1 MNMILKRFSRDS
13 RQSRILYTAFANSL
27 SIKLSVLLAFSVAG
41 VSVAQEPP
49 PPPAN
54 EAYAAFAAEHG
65 GDAARGKL
73 LFEGTSRGLCAL
85 CHTLDGK
92 GAKAGPDLSGIG
104 DKFGRADLIKSVL
117 EPSSTIAVGYTTTV
131 LTRKNGEVAAG
142 VIKQATAE
150 WVEVMGADG
159 AAVRVPM
166 GEIADRRDLEQS
178 LMPEGLQATMK
189 VEEFAD
195 LVAYL
200 ETLKRPV
207 DPGSGLRGGVPVARK
222 GVVFQAFLGQGKPFA
237 APVWVA
243 PVPGKSGCY
252 VVLEHFGGSWLVRT
266 GPAGEISREVFVDLR
281 NVVRRGGATGLLALA
296 FHPDFVKNRR
306 YFLKYQIEEKGRI
319 STMVVERRFDE
330 AGEKDSGADARELL
344 KIPGVTQDHNGGGM
358 VFGPDG
364 LLYVGMGDTGPQ
376 RDPQGHGQDTG
387 LLLGKILRIDVN
399 GSSGAVP
406 YLIPPANPFVNEPGV
421 RPEIFALGFR
431 EPWRMSFDPA
441 TGDFWV
447 GDVGQDRV
455 EEVGIVRVGENHG
468 WNVFEGHQEYSNQ
481 YRKKGVEYIPPVFSY
496 PHSTGVSVTGG
507 FVYRGTRAPAMAG
520 WYIFADY
527 ESRRVWAL
535 TQKDRKLDRIVEL
548 GRAPSR
554 AVSFGLDEEGELL
567 LAGYDDGVIR
577 RLVLDRVDPAPQRTQ
592 VLSPTAEEGPVPWKH
607 VLEEPHEG
615 WQRPDFDDAAWLA
628 TPGGFGTRNTP
639 GAVIRT
645 EWRNNDIWL
654 RREFTVTGSTAGRAL
669 ALRVHHDEDAEF
681 YLNGIEIARLGR
693 WTQGYVT
700 IDLTDVAVQA
710 LKPGRNVL
718 AVHCHQNGGGQ
729 YIDAGLIQVLDG
741 NP

>member
-1 MNMILKRFSRDS
+1 MIF
-13 RQSRILYTAFANSL
+13 NSFPRGVQL
-27 SIKLSVLLAFSVAG
+27 DGKSYAAIPNKSAVAFSILAGLIIAG
-41 VSVAQEPP
+41 VSVAQETPA
-49 PPPAN
+49 PPAK

-65 GDAARGKL
+65 GDAARGKV

-85 CHTLDGK
+85 CHTLDGT

-104 DKFGRADLIKSVL
+104 DKFGRADLVKSVL

-142 VIKQATAE
+142 VIKQATAD

-159 AAVRVPM
+159 VAVRVPM

-195 LVAYL
+195 LIAYL

-207 DPGSGLRGGVPVARK
+207 DAGSGLRGGVPVARK
-222 GVVFQAFLGQGKPFA
+222 GVVFEPFLGRGKPFA

-243 PVPGKSGCY
+243 PVPGNAGCY

-266 GPAGEISREVFVDLR
+266 GPEGELSREVFVDMR

-296 FHPDFVKNRR
+296 FHPEFLKNRR

-319 STMVVERRFDE
+319 STVVVERRFDD
-330 AGEKDSGADARELL
+330 AGQKDSGAEARELL

-364 LLYVGMGDTGPQ
+364 LLYIGMGDTGPQ
-376 RDPQGHGQDTG
+376 RDPQGHGQDPG

-399 GSSGAVP
+399 GVSGSRP
-406 YLIPPANPFVNEPGV
+406 YLIPAGNPFVDRDGV

-431 EPWRMSFDPA
+431 EPWRMSFDPV

-468 WNVFEGHQEYSNQ
+468 WNVFEGHQPYSNQ
-481 YRKKGVEYIPPVFSY
+481 YRKTGVEYIPPVFSY
-496 PHSTGVSVTGG
+496 PHSAGVSVTGG
-507 FVYRGTRAPAMAG
+507 FVYRGKLAPAMAG

-535 TQKDRKLDRIVEL
+535 TQNERKLDRIVEL

-554 AVSFGLDEEGELL
+554 AVSFGLDERGELL
-567 LAGYDDGVIR
+567 LAGYDDGVIH
-577 RLVLDRVDPAPQRTQ
+577 RLILDRVDPAPQRTR

-615 WQRPDFDDAAWLA
+615 WQRPDFDDAAWPA

-639 GAVIRT
+639 AAVIRT

-654 RREFTVTGSTAGRAL
+654 RREFTVSGSTAGQAL
-669 ALRVHHDEDAEF
+669 TLRVHHDEDAEF

-693 WTQGYVT
+693 WTQGYVN
-700 IDLTDVAVQA
+700 INLTDVAVQA